1 MELLSGSV
9 REGIGVRCPA
19 RAKTC
24 GDELISQLNEHT
36 HGPDPTRKDVT
47 KVTSAITHRATE
59 TQETAQQIIST
70 AVSHKKQHNQSS
82 VLLYHTRNSTTNHQ
96 YCCITQETAQ
106 PIISTAVSHKKQ
118 HNQSSVLLYHTRNS
132 TTNHQYCCITQE
144 TAQQIIKYG
153 CIAQETAQQIISTAV
168 SNLSVYCISTTIY

>member
-1 MELLSGSV
+1 MVICQKDLTNGAVVWKCE
-9 REGIGVRCPA
+9 RRHWVRCPA

-70 AVSHKKQHNQSS
+70 AVPNVSESTASQLPPIRHIRRAVRSHKKNAGIPLPIPPS
-82 VLLYHTRNSTTNHQ
+82 L
-96 YCCITQETAQ
+96 ETMT
-106 PIISTAVSHKKQ
+106 I
-118 HNQSSVLLYHTRNS
+118 L
-132 TTNHQYCCITQE
+132 
-144 TAQQIIKYG
+144 QQ
-153 CIAQETAQQIISTAV
+153 
-168 SNLSVYCISTTIY
+168 